1 MAKRISTS
9 IAEGI
14 YELLQECANE
24 ERRFVSIHFGASSQ
38 GTLKASAKIVPTI
51 R

>member
-14 YELLQECANE
+14 YELLQEWANE
-24 ERRFVSIHFGASSQ
+24 ERRFVSIHFGTSSQ
-38 GTLKASAKIVPTI
+38 RTPKTNAKTVPAI